1 VRGFLYGLP
10 WLLLA
15 LLGLI
20 GLGIFVAFV
29 VSMIRKTW
37 RQFGPGA

>member
-10 WLLLA
+10 WL